1 MKSLSVLLK
10 ESVRSVSGKEIK
22 QKYTKYDSTDAI
34 HDNIKD
40 TDRFIRSKRKLT
52 DLQKLNPSGSD
63 INRIDVLN
71 RRIQRTNRAS
81 DVEEL
86 EKIMSLLKKYKT
98 NVDVYPIVLNENG
111 MILDG
116 FHRLQAL
123 TILHGTKS
131 NVRIDVYEKVG
142 K

>member
-1 MKSLSVLLK
+1 MKSLSVFLK

-22 QKYTKYDSTDAI
+22 RKYTKYDSTDAI

-40 TDRFIRSKRKLT
+40 TDQFYFSKRKLT

-86 EKIMSLLKKYKT
+86 EKITSLLKKYKS
-98 NVDVYPIVLNENG
+98 NADVYPIVLNDNG

-116 FHRLQAL
+116 FHRLSAL
-123 TILHGTKS
+123 TIMHGTKT
-131 NVRIDVYEKVG
+131 NVLVDVYVKVD